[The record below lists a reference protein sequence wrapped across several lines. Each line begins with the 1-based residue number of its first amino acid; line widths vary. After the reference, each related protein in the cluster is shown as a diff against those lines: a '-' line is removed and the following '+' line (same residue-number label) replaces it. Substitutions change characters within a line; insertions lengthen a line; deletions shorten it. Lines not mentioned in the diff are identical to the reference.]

1 MPIAPDLSGHALDDR
16 YELHAVIGEGAFG
29 RVYQGRD
36 RRLARPVAVKV
47 IKPWWTEDP
56 DWVGSF
62 EREVQLLA
70 RVSDPGI
77 VQIFDVG
84 HADEGLYYVSEL
96 VDGENLASRLRRG
109 PLPPWEAC
117 GIAAQLCR
125 ALSHAHAQRIVHRDV
140 KPANIM
146 LSSRGRVKVGDFGV
160 ARLAEGSTDGAAA
173 TIVGTPRY
181 MAPEQGRGR
190 PTTPA
195 TDIYSVGVVLYEML
209 AGRPPFTGDSAVE
222 LALRHLQDA
231 PPPLSVRL
239 APALTQIVDRA
250 LAKDP
255 ADRYADGAE
264 MADALVQARRQAA
277 SDQRNRIGRPRTRT
291 APHARA
297 RALAPVVPAG
307 GGSDGGSDRGSD
319 GPASRTATL
328 VQPRQPPPP
337 GDHAATIPPRRPGPT
352 PGDHA
357 ATIPPRRPDPTP
369 GDHTATI
376 PPRRP
381 DPTRAAPRMS
391 PRRNINPPARRRA
404 VAALGLAL
412 ALLASMVVAAVLLGR
427 TGHTRVPVLTHLTR
441 SAATAAA
448 RRRHLHTVYRAQYA
462 AAAAGTVI
470 SQLPRAGARVKDGDT
485 VRALL
490 SLGPAPVEVPLVVKE
505 SSTDARA
512 ALAQFGLS
520 TTVTQV
526 PAPGISPGTV
536 VRQTP
541 AAGLA
546 APAKSSVTL
555 LVAETPQWRPL
566 TTFQAR
572 RSVPF
577 RIRGTR
583 WRVVYKMAYQGD
595 CTLIFFC
602 SGPPTAQV
610 ANLDTGSTV
619 SPFSLGNGTGR
630 IQTFQS
636 GPGVYQIE
644 VSPGDDTARWSI
656 EVDDYY

>member
-29 RVYQGRD
+29 RVYRGRD

-117 GIAAQLCR
+117 GVAAQLCR

-209 AGRPPFTGDSAVE
+209 AGCPPFTGDSAVE

-297 RALAPVVPAG
+297 RALAPVVPTG
-307 GGSDGGSDRGSD
+307 GGSDRGSD
-319 GPASRTATL
+319 RPSDRGSDRGSDSPASRTATAL
-328 VQPRQPPPP
+328 HPRQPPPP
-337 GDHAATIPPRRPGPT
+337 GDHA
-352 PGDHA
+352 
-357 ATIPPRRPDPTP
+357 
-369 GDHTATI
+369 ATI

-391 PRRNINPPARRRA
+391 PRRNVNPPARRRA

-412 ALLASMVVAAVLLGR
+412 TLLASMVVAAVLLGR
-427 TGHTRVPVLTHLTR
+427 AGHTRVPVLTHLTR

-448 RRRHLHTVYRAQYA
+448 RRRQLHTVYRAQYA

-470 SQLPRAGARVKDGDT
+470 SQRPRAGARVKDGDT
-485 VRALL
+485 VRAML

-577 RIRGTR
+577 RIHGTR

-602 SGPPTAQV
+602 SGPPTAHV

>member
-109 PLPPWEAC
+109 PLAPWEAC
-117 GIAAQLCR
+117 GVAAQLCR
-125 ALSHAHAQRIVHRDV
+125 ALSHAHAQRIVHRDI

-173 TIVGTPRY
+173 TIVGTPKY

-209 AGRPPFTGDSAVE
+209 AGRPPFAGESAVE
-222 LALRHLQDA
+222 LALRHLQDT

-239 APALTQIVDRA
+239 PPALAEIVDRA

-255 ADRYADGAE
+255 AERYADGAE
-264 MADALVQARRQAA
+264 MADALVLARRQAT
-277 SDQRNRIGRPRTRT
+277 SSQRNRVVRPRTRT
-291 APHARA
+291 ASHARA
-297 RALAPVVPAG
+297 RVLTPAA
-307 GGSDGGSDRGSD
+307 GGSDDAPTRSLTTR
-319 GPASRTATL
+319 A
-328 VQPRQPPPP
+328 PRQPPPP
-337 GDHAATIPPRRPGPT
+337 RDRAATSPPRRP
-352 PGDHA
+352 A
-357 ATIPPRRPDPTP
+357 
-369 GDHTATI
+369 
-376 PPRRP
+376 
-381 DPTRAAPRMS
+381 DPTRPAAPMS
-391 PRRNINPPARRRA
+391 PRRNVNPPARRRA

-412 ALLASMVVAAVLLGR
+412 LLLASMVVAAVLLGR
-427 TGHTRVPVLTHLTR
+427 TGHTRVPGLTNLTR
-441 SAATAAA
+441 TAATASA
-448 RRRHLHTVYRAQYA
+448 RRQHLRTVYRTAYGP
-462 AAAAGTVI
+462 AAAGTVI
-470 SQLPRAGARVKDGDT
+470 SQRPAAGTRVTTGAA
-485 VRALL
+485 VHVVVSR
-490 SLGPAPVEVPLVVKE
+490 GPAPVDVQLVVGE
-505 SSTDARA
+505 GTTDARD
-512 ALAQFGLS
+512 ALKQLGLS
-520 TTVTQV
+520 TTVTAV
-526 PAPGISPGTV
+526 PAPGIRPGTV
-536 VRQTP
+536 TKQSP
-541 AAGLA
+541 SAGRD
-546 APAKSSVTL
+546 APAGSSVAL
-555 LVAETPQWRPL
+555 QVAETPQWRPL
-566 TTFQAR
+566 TTFQAV

-577 RIRGTR
+577 RITGTR
-583 WRVVYKMAYQGD
+583 WRVVYRMAYQSD
-595 CTLIFFC
+595 CTFIFFC
-602 SGPPTAQV
+602 SGPPTAHI
-610 ANLDTGSTV
+610 ANLATGSAIN
-619 SPFSLGNGTGR
+619 PFSLGNGTGR

-636 GPGVYQIE
+636 GPGLYQIE
-644 VSPGDDTARWSI
+644 VSPGHDTARWSI